1 MLITSR
7 YEIVQMNYHCAN
19 VQNTCDFGILRI
31 TSRILESHFYSEKTI
46 MLLPGKSRN
55 LIFHKIFQ
63 NEGLQHPY
71 A

>member
-7 YEIVQMNYHCAN
+7 YEIVQMNYHYAN
-19 VQNTCDFGILRI
+19 VQNACYFGILRI
-31 TSRILESHFYSEKTI
+31 TSRILEFHFYSEKTI

-55 LIFHKIFQ
+55 LIVHKIFQ
-63 NEGLQHPY
+63 NEGLQHSY